1 MIDKAMVSINFNG
14 VFYRLNAMS
23 NAGIC
28 FAELDAPLIYLDKNV
43 SEVELGQAT
52 LKLLPYYKK
61 IDVPLFKQLI
71 PKINEAENIRET
83 NEMQKYGYS
92 SRKKLYESNINCDIR
107 LFKDQQ
113 HFKITPT
120 HHDRLDGYSGINKV
134 FHISD
139 TSTAQ
144 EIGEAIKKG
153 LRLCTTK
160 SSYKL
165 PVVL

>member
-1 MIDKAMVSINFNG
+1 MIDKAMVNINYNG

-28 FAELDAPLIYLDKNV
+28 FTELDAPIIYLDRNAT
-43 SEVELGQAT
+43 EIELGQAV

-61 IDVPLFKQLI
+61 VDVSLFKTLI
-71 PKINEAENIRET
+71 PKINEAGLLREA
-83 NEMQKYGYS
+83 NEMQTYGYS
-92 SRKKLYESNINCDIR
+92 SRNKLYQSNISCSISFYMD
-107 LFKDQQ
+107 KH
-113 HFKITPT
+113 HFEITPT

-153 LRLCTTK
+153 LRLCTAK